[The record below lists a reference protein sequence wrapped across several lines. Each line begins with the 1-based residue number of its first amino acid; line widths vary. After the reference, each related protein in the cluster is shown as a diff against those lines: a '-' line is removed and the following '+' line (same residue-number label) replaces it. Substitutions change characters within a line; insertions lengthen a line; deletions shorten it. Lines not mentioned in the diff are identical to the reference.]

1 MCYYIVVANE
11 LQLQRTKSRSDAFS
25 HKRNKTK
32 EIRGLFMLEIILE
45 TLLDSVK
52 LLPFLFITYLAMEYL
67 EHKAGNKMQNVIQKS
82 GKFGPVIGSFLGAF
96 PQCGF
101 SAAASNLYAG
111 RIITMGTLIAIF
123 LSTSDEML
131 PILISENVAIDTIL
145 KILATKIIFA
155 MCAGFLIDFAFS
167 KGKNEKM
174 EIEHL
179 CEQHHC
185 HCEKGI
191 LKSAVRHTVEIFVYV
206 FLISLALHLIIHFI
220 GEDFLANMILNRP
233 VIGELLAGLV
243 GLIPNCAASV
253 VITQLYLEGVIGTG
267 AMMSGLLVGAGVGI
281 LVLLRV
287 NDKSKENAKIIGLLY
302 VIGVISGILLELS
315 GITF

>member
-1 MCYYIVVANE
+1 MMEIV
-11 LQLQRTKSRSDAFS
+11 
-25 HKRNKTK
+25 
-32 EIRGLFMLEIILE
+32 LE
-45 TLLDSVK
+45 TLLDSIK

-67 EHKAGNKMQNVIQKS
+67 EHKAGDKMQTAIRKS
-82 GKFGPVIGSFLGAF
+82 GKCGPLIGSLLGAF

-101 SAAASNLYAG
+101 STAASNLYAG
-111 RIITMGTLIAIF
+111 RIITLGTLMSIY

-131 PILISENVAIDTIL
+131 PILLSENVGIEVIV
-145 KILATKIIFA
+145 KILGMKILIG
-155 MCAGFLIDFAFS
+155 MLAGFVIDFIISRFFA
-167 KGKNEKM
+167 KEKNGM

-191 LKSAVRHTVEIFVYV
+191 LKSAIHHTVEIFLYIL
-206 FLISLALHLIIHFI
+206 LISLALHLIINFI
-220 GEDFLANMILNRP
+220 GEDFLANLILNRP
-233 VIGELLAGLV
+233 VIGEILAGLV

-253 VITQLYLEGVIGTG
+253 VITQLYLEGVIGAG
-267 AMMSGLLVGAGVGI
+267 AMMSGLLVSAGVGI

-287 NDKSKENAKIIGLLY
+287 NDKPKENAGVIALLY
-302 VIGVISGILLELS
+302 AIGVIAGILIEVC